1 MATRTMTKQELAN
14 DLAQRMMRVAKL
26 SKREL
31 RLQLDEFGLTMPQA
45 AVLRALGDH
54 GGRTSSGELCRECEM
69 LASTATGV
77 FDRLEQQGFIR
88 RERDSEDRRVVWV
101 ELTKAGAGLQER
113 MPTWQEQMARAF
125 SHLSADELRSLD
137 DAFRRVAEELE
148 RKEKRDARNH

>member
-1 MATRTMTKQELAN
+1 MTKPALAA
-14 DLAQRMMRVAKL
+14 DLADRMMRVAKL
-26 SKREL
+26 TKREL
-31 RLQLDEFGLTMPQA
+31 RAELDSLGLTLPQA
-45 AVLRALGDH
+45 TVLRGLGAA
-54 GGRTSSGELCRECEM
+54 GGRTSSGELCRECDM

-101 ELTKAGAGLQER
+101 ELTAAGAELQAR

-125 SHLSADELRSLD
+125 GHLPADELRSLD

-148 RKEKRDARNH
+148 RKEGAHARNH